1 MVPTGARK
9 LTRAPAE
16 KARAQPFS
24 TAPWITG
31 RARGGERGGRLFP
44 QRARRPFVPN
54 KGDEARQCRKKEPRT
69 VLGRGSLDPARVPSG
84 VGCESSRRRTEPE
97 PRVTA

>member
-1 MVPTGARK
+1 MVPIGARK
-9 LTRAPAE
+9 LRRAPAE

-31 RARGGERGGRLFP
+31 RARGGEMGGRLFP

-69 VLGRGSLDPARVPSG
+69 VLGRGSLFFGTRPESRGGLVADRQDAGPSR
-84 VGCESSRRRTEPE
+84 SHL
-97 PRVTA
+97 